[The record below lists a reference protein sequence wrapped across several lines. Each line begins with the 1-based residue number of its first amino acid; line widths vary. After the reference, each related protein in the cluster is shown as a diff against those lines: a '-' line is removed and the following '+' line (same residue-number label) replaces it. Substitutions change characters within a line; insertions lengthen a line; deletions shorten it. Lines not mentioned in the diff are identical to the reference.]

1 MSSSFE
7 LEALRLKW
15 NQYFFYSWFIRN
27 SHFSAR
33 HLRGLGKYAS
43 TKTNVDECTPP
54 RTLVACDKTIS
65 HKCPYQLAF
74 CSVWEYQKWRNVC
87 RFEWCQC
94 AGLLEEV
101 RQTLMTSVDVDF
113 FFSFPIMYYLLLTN
127 RICYIHCD
135 ANRWKMFF
143 ALLILSNIRNQTYS
157 KLRVRN
163 VD

>member
-1 MSSSFE
+1 M
-7 LEALRLKW
+7 
-15 NQYFFYSWFIRN
+15 
-27 SHFSAR
+27 H
-33 HLRGLGKYAS
+33 
-43 TKTNVDECTPP
+43 TT

-113 FFSFPIMYYLLLTN
+113 FFSFPIMYYLPLTN

-143 ALLILSNIRNQTYS
+143 ALLILSNIRIQTYS
-157 KLRVRN
+157 KLWGLKCRLIHLWLV
-163 VD
+163 VDICSSFTTYHSIPYSFGIFVKNFCTISQA